1 MLRLIFYISF
11 ILPIALFAGV
21 GTIEI
26 SSTTHEVNVA
36 SKETSLIV
44 NWIKPT
50 MTDGDV
56 LEKYLWKFD
65 SNSTSNLESDPD
77 AKEISESATTL
88 TIDISDYADGTYYF
102 HILGVTDQGDTGVD
116 ETFGKIIID
125 RTPPIVSITDTEI
138 D

>member
-44 NWIKPT
+44 N
-50 MTDGDV
+50 G
-56 LEKYLWKFD
+56 
-65 SNSTSNLESDPD
+65 
-77 AKEISESATTL
+77 
-88 TIDISDYADGTYYF
+88 
-102 HILGVTDQGDTGVD
+102 
-116 ETFGKIIID
+116 
-125 RTPPIVSITDTEI
+125 
-138 D
+138 